1 MHLIEDSEV
10 YHQHNT
16 IDYDVVWH
24 LYSKSSKTEM
34 TDCKDYEEQGRKH
47 TDVCPQSTGLILY
60 SYCRNESCSETNT
73 ATDATYHVIFISD
86 GNIVGKIAHKR
97 CQHDAD

>member
-1 MHLIEDSEV
+1 MHLIEDSDV

-34 TDCKDYEEQGRKH
+34 TDCKDYEE
-47 TDVCPQSTGLILY
+47 
-60 SYCRNESCSETNT
+60 
-73 ATDATYHVIFISD
+73 
-86 GNIVGKIAHKR
+86 
-97 CQHDAD
+97 